1 MDKKLLT
8 KLLLGAVYVAGFLG
22 LMMISVASG
31 MRGIVES
38 GLMVLVLGVVVL
50 SIVTVGIVFVVRHF
64 MRRDD
69 N

>member
-1 MDKKLLT
+1 M
-8 KLLLGAVYVAGFLG
+8 
-22 LMMISVASG
+22 SG
-31 MRGIVES
+31 T
-38 GLMVLVLGVVVL
+38 GLMVLVLGVVGLVL

>member
-1 MDKKLLT
+1 M
-8 KLLLGAVYVAGFLG
+8 
-22 LMMISVASG
+22 SG
-31 MRGIVES
+31 T
-38 GLMVLVLGVVVL
+38 GLMVLALGVVGLVL

>member
-1 MDKKLLT
+1 M
-8 KLLLGAVYVAGFLG
+8 
-22 LMMISVASG
+22 SG
-31 MRGIVES
+31 M
-38 GLMVLVLGVVVL
+38 GLMVLVLGVVGLVL

>member
-1 MDKKLLT
+1 M
-8 KLLLGAVYVAGFLG
+8 
-22 LMMISVASG
+22 SG
-31 MRGIVES
+31 M
-38 GLMVLVLGVVVL
+38 GLVVLVLGVVGLVL

>member
-1 MDKKLLT
+1 MSD
-8 KLLLGAVYVAGFLG
+8 
-22 LMMISVASG
+22 M
-31 MRGIVES
+31 
-38 GLMVLVLGVVVL
+38 GLMVLVLGVAGLVL